1 MAQKI
6 ITVGS
11 SIGVVFPKPMA
22 EEFGFAVGQAVEVR
36 PDGPGRVVVERVKN
50 NKNPPIAETVQW
62 ATAYIEKHRK
72 DFESL
77 ADK

>member
-22 EEFGFAVGQAVEVR
+22 EEFGFSAGQAVEVR
-36 PDGPGRVVVERVKN
+36 AEGPNRVVVERIREGKGADITDTVK
-50 NKNPPIAETVQW
+50 W
-62 ATAYIEKHRK
+62 AVSYIEKYRK